1 MYFLKDS
8 TKKHLYLLA
17 FFEQIPRVFK
27 FFLWCWLCMCFLSGK
42 AMAHPLDISSSTY
55 TVYDTRIEAITYFH
69 PSQVELILGK
79 SGVNMRNLTYAD
91 YYGYSSRLYDY
102 LKQKISVNDTRWAT
116 CELQNFST
124 RELGVDEIFTKWFP
138 VAYSIICQND
148 LNSFAYS
155 IKIFIEQPLQTNR
168 VLLYEG
174 TTWNTLAYKVLTSK
188 IPNARF
194 ASDIIQKPI
203 DTDGDWISD
212 EEEAL
217 YQTDIQKVDTDA
229 DFYTDYE
236 EVMLWWNPISKELS
250 PGQTERSQYPDTQFV
265 LPTGIAQHAVAKSSN
280 QNYQS
285 HALNN
290 TNTDVTRENSS
301 FEWTIN
307 SQSFHLFQ
315 SVLRY
320 IEKIRSE
327 DDFMV
332 LFPTLFFLFLLGWLH
347 AIGPGHSKGFM
358 AGYILSHGVSY
369 IKSVGYAAIFTT
381 IHLADI
387 VIITLLAKFVFYN
400 FDTSAYFSQIQQYSS
415 ILLLV
420 VALVFLIKSL
430 WHYWRG
436 PSQITNASTSW
447 GLWMAFFAG
456 LAPCTFAWSI
466 LLVLFAIGRLDLA
479 VPFVLAFGLGVFSAL
494 AVVATLIYHLRE
506 RVLGWGKGVVYILPI
521 FSSLLLLVLASF
533 LVYRVFL

>member
-1 MYFLKDS
+1 M
-8 TKKHLYLLA
+8 
-17 FFEQIPRVFK
+17 
-27 FFLWCWLCMCFLSGK
+27 
-42 AMAHPLDISSSTY
+42 MAHPLDISSSTY

-91 YYGYSSRLYDY
+91 YYWYSSRLYEY
-102 LKQKISVNDTRWAT
+102 LKQRISMSDWQWVT

-138 VAYSIICQND
+138 VAYSIVCQNN

-174 TTWNTLAYKVLTSK
+174 STWNALAYKVLTSR

-194 ASDIIQKPI
+194 ASGMIQKLI

-212 EEEAL
+212 EEEVL
-217 YQTDIQKVDTDA
+217 YQTDAQKVDTDA
-229 DFYTDYE
+229 DYYTDYE

-250 PGQTERSQYPDTQFV
+250 PGQTERSQYPETPFE
-265 LPTGIAQHAVAKSSN
+265 LPSGIAQHAVVPSSN
-280 QNYQS
+280 QSYPS
-285 HALNN
+285 PALDN
-290 TNTDVTRENSS
+290 TSNDVTREDSS
-301 FEWTIN
+301 FEWAIN
-307 SQSFHLFQ
+307 TQSFHLFQ
-315 SVLRY
+315 SVLKY
-320 IEKIRSE
+320 IERIRSE

-369 IKSVGYAAIFTT
+369 IKSVGYAAIFTM

-387 VIITLLAKFVFYN
+387 VIITLLAKFVLYN

-415 ILLLV
+415 VLLLT
-420 VALVFLIKSL
+420 VAFIFLIKSL
-430 WHYWRG
+430 WQYGRG
-436 PSQITNASTSW
+436 PSQITNASSSW

-479 VPFVLAFGLGVFSAL
+479 FPFVLAFGLGVFSAL
-494 AVVATLIYHLRE
+494 AVVATLIFHLRE

-521 FSSLLLLVLASF
+521 FSSVLLLVLASF
-533 LVYRVFL
+533 LVYRVFW